1 MNKCLDKLT
10 NAHIRALTPYE
21 SARRLFSSEDNS
33 AAGQVWLNA
42 NEAPSAEDYSIN
54 TEFFNRYPDCQPVEV
69 INAYANYSGLMNKQI
84 ITTRGADEG
93 IELVIRAFCEPA
105 NSSVL
110 ICPPTYGMYA
120 ISAQTFDVEVEKAPL
135 RDDFSL
141 DLAAMQDYVG
151 KVNVVFLCS
160 PNNPTGTRIQHN
172 DVLAVLEMYRDEA
185 FVVLDEA
192 YIEFDSDAAQTQLLA
207 QYDNLIIL
215 RTLSKAFALAGIRC
229 GFVLS
234 NPQVCA
240 TLMKVIAPYP
250 VPAPVAQVAAKA
262 LDSKGIS
269 IMKNRVKQLQLGIE
283 TIKSKL
289 ATIGNIQITG
299 DTRANFV
306 LFKSDKNPELMSYLV
321 ANGVIIRDQSKQL
334 KLQNCLR
341 ITVGSEQENAKLL
354 NLIER
359 FFDPSEHTA
368 ERNVS

>member
-42 NEAPSAEDYSIN
+42 NEAPSTEDYNIN

-69 INAYANYSGLMNKQI
+69 ITAYANYSGLTNKQI
-84 ITTRGADEG
+84 LTTRGADEG
-93 IELVIRAFCEPA
+93 IELVIRAFCEPGK
-105 NSSVL
+105 SRVL

-120 ISAQTFDVEVEKAPL
+120 ISAQTFNVEVERAPL
-135 RDDFSL
+135 NDDFSL
-141 DLAAMQDYVG
+141 NLAAIQGYVG
-151 KVNVVFLCS
+151 KVNLVFLCS
-160 PNNPTGTRIQHN
+160 PNNPTGTRIRHG
-172 DVLAVLEMYRDEA
+172 DILAVLEMYRDEA

-192 YIEFDSDAAQTQLLA
+192 YIEFDSSAAQTQLLA

-234 NPQVCA
+234 NPQVCT

-262 LDSKGIS
+262 LDPSGIS
-269 IMKNRVKQLQLGIE
+269 IMQNRVKQLQLGIE
-283 TIKSKL
+283 TIRSNL
-289 ATIGNIQITG
+289 VNISDIQITG
-299 DTRANFV
+299 DTKANFV

-321 ANGVIIRDQSKQL
+321 SNGVIIRDQSKQL

-354 NLIER
+354 HLIER
-359 FFDPSEHTA
+359 FFEPSEHTVV
-368 ERNVS
+368 RNAS